1 MLVVHTRSLFS
12 VSPSFLFFFFSPL
25 RPWFVLSIPEQRAW
39 LILIQLAGWSHIS
52 LDKLSGPQQQQLKVL
67 LLFFNHL
74 LVCSLE
80 NLFNLYLFIF
90 YIFFYLVPNFFSW
103 FCLLCLWMCLISKYW
118 NMIFL
123 RFLSALLLLSI
134 KLRLWGLITVQVVNK
149 EGCNPTPP

>member
-12 VSPSFLFFFFSPL
+12 VSPSFLLFFFSPL

-74 LVCSLE
+74 LVCSLD
-80 NLFNLYLFIF
+80 NLFNLYLFLYFLYFILSSSQF
-90 YIFFYLVPNFFSW
+90 VFLVLSSLLVDVSYLEVLEYNFSPLP
-103 FCLLCLWMCLISKYW
+103 FCSSPIHKAQIMRAYHSSSCK
-118 NMIFL
+118 
-123 RFLSALLLLSI
+123 
-134 KLRLWGLITVQVVNK
+134 
-149 EGCNPTPP
+149 